1 MTKPAN
7 HAKKLAAQ
15 IQNAPVTD
23 TREPHALPEDNGVTI
38 AEKARRAIAAIARRS

>member
-7 HAKKLAAQ
+7 HAKKLAAE

-23 TREPHALPEDNGVTI
+23 TGKPHELPEDNGVTI
-38 AEKARRAIAAIARRS
+38 AEKVRRAVATIARRS